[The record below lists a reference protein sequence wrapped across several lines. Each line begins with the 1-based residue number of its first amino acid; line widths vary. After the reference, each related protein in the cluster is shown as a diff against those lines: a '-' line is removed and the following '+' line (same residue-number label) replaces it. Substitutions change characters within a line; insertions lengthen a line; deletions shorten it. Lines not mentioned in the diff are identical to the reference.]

1 MSGADEIERVRRT
14 AQERYAA
21 AQVQEALDRMAR
33 QITAD
38 LAQKRPL
45 VVAVM
50 HGGMFTAVHLC
61 ARFDFAHELDY
72 VHAARYGTGLT
83 GGELAWI
90 VRPKATFRDRVVL
103 IVEDVVDRGLT
114 LTQVQAEIR
123 RIGVAE
129 LRTAVLVAKASD
141 PRDARPHVD
150 YVGLTAG
157 SEYLFGCGMDYKGY
171 WRNLPSLY
179 AVDAGRGNDS

>member
-14 AQERYAA
+14 ARERYTAG
-21 AQVQEALDRMAR
+21 QVQEALDRMATR
-33 QITAD
+33 ITAD

-50 HGGMFTAVHLC
+50 HGGVFTAVHLC
-61 ARFDFAHELDY
+61 ARFSFAHEFDY
-72 VHAARYGTGLT
+72 VHVGRYGTGLT
-83 GGELAWI
+83 GGELTWV
-90 VRPKATFRDRVVL
+90 VRPKDTYRGRAVL

-129 LRTAVLVAKASD
+129 LRTAVLVAKASR
-141 PRDARPHVD
+141 PGDARPDVD

-171 WRNLPSLY
+171 WRNLPILY
-179 AVDAGRGNDS
+179 AVDPDRGDDS